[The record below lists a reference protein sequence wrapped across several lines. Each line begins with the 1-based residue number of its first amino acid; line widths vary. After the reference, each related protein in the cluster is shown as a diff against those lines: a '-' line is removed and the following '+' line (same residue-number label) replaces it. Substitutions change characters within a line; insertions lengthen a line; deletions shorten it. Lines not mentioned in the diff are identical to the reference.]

1 MIYGIG
7 VDIENIK
14 KFYDFLNKENY
25 IKRIYTKYEINEL
38 NKIKNKRRKVE
49 FLASRYAAKEAMS
62 KALGVGISNEFSFK
76 DIEVVKNILGKPE
89 VKYKNFNVHI
99 SISHTKEIVTVFIVV
114 ENYNRKGEK
123 IDK

>member
-76 DIEVVKNILGKPE
+76 DI
-89 VKYKNFNVHI
+89 
-99 SISHTKEIVTVFIVV
+99 
-114 ENYNRKGEK
+114 
-123 IDK
+123 